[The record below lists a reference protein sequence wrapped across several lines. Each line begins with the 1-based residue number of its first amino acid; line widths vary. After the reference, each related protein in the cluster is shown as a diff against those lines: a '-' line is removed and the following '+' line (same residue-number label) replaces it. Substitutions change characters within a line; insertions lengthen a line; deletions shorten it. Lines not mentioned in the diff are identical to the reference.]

1 MKTYKAKK
9 ILAESIIWLLMAIP
23 VVYFL
28 LVYNQLPQQ
37 IPIHFN
43 IHGQPDNWTSKAS
56 FIFYLLGMT
65 LGVYLVIVLV
75 PLIDPKKRILQMGR
89 KFYALKLILM
99 AFMSGLALV
108 IIISAKNQQIV
119 SSRFIWLFVAVL
131 LIVLGNYMP
140 SVKPNYFI
148 GVRTPWTLE
157 SEQNWRATHRFTGW
171 LWTLDGFFMLI
182 LGLLVKS
189 AKFYATISFINVL
202 LVAFL
207 PVLYSFLLF
216 LKTQKSNT

>member
-1 MKTYKAKK
+1 
-9 ILAESIIWLLMAIP
+9 
-23 VVYFL
+23 
-28 LVYNQLPQQ
+28 
-37 IPIHFN
+37 
-43 IHGQPDNWTSKAS
+43 
-56 FIFYLLGMT
+56 
-65 LGVYLVIVLV
+65 
-75 PLIDPKKRILQMGR
+75 
-89 KFYALKLILM
+89 
-99 AFMSGLALV
+99 
-108 IIISAKNQQIV
+108 
-119 SSRFIWLFVAVL
+119 
-131 LIVLGNYMP
+131 MP

>member
-1 MKTYKAKK
+1 MKTIKAKK
-9 ILAESIIWLLMAIP
+9 ILAESLIWLVMAIP

-43 IHGQPDNWTSKAS
+43 IHGQPDNWTAKAS
-56 FIFYLLGMT
+56 FIYFLLGMT
-65 LGVYLVIVLV
+65 WGVYLIIVLV
-75 PLIDPKKRILQMGR
+75 PLIDPKKRILQMGN
-89 KFYALKLILM
+89 KFYAFRFVLM
-99 AFMSGLALV
+99 VFMSGLALFIV
-108 IIISAKNQQIV
+108 ISAKNQQIV
-119 SSRFIWLFVAVL
+119 SSRFIWLFVALL

-171 LWTLDGFFMLI
+171 LWTLDGIFLLI
-182 LGLLVKS
+182 LALWVKS
-189 AKFYATISFINVL
+189 PKLYATISFINVL

-216 LKTQKSNT
+216 LKAQKTNT